1 MNWKKRVREIGARDP
16 AKLHPVLRQ
25 SNANSRDKIY
35 DRAEWHRNTPDL
47 TADDAARPILVV
59 LRWLDEHDLLNSVGK
74 RMLKLLSDK
83 CEWNAWLT
91 STMVL
96 PRGKEFLDSCYESW
110 WSLNGPNLM
119 MGTPPDRAIDDLD
132 DAWNT
137 HTSNQTLG

>member
-1 MNWKKRVREIGARDP
+1 MREIAARDP
-16 AKLHPVLRQ
+16 NKLHPVLRQ
-25 SNANSRDKIY
+25 SNANTSDKIF
-35 DRAEWHRNTPDL
+35 DRAQWHRDTPDL
-47 TADDAARPILVV
+47 TADDAARPILIV

-83 CEWNAWLT
+83 CDWNAWLT

-96 PRGKEFLDSCYESW
+96 PFGKEFLDSCYETW

-132 DAWNT
+132 DAWKT
-137 HTSNQTLG
+137 HTSNKNLG